1 TFEMID
7 LFNLNFSGEQARLQ
21 RIAQLINKLPD
32 INL

>member
-1 TFEMID
+1 
-7 LFNLNFSGEQARLQ
+7 GEQARLQ

>member
-1 TFEMID
+1 
-7 LFNLNFSGEQARLQ
+7 NLNFSGEQARLQ